1 VSPLNGLTAIKVD
14 RAGGFISGAKDKI
27 AAAKERCEACPCSG
41 NRPVFKV
48 AVFMIEK
55 ASVYCAVRVGIVT

>member
-1 VSPLNGLTAIKVD
+1 MAERPLKWTGG
-14 RAGGFISGAKDKI
+14 GGFNSGAKDEIPAPKV
-27 AAAKERCEACPCSG
+27 RCEACPCSG

-55 ASVYCAVRVGIVT
+55 ASVYCAVRAGIVT